1 MKIYNVNYKLK
12 SKYTSKYILISDI
25 HGYFSIKLANYIK
38 DIDIPYIIITGD
50 IMNGSSWNR
59 NNCFKK
65 FKRFMDIISSNHK
78 VVISLGNHDLS
89 GIKENGFKNFRSLK
103 SENVYPIYN
112 ETCIIDN
119 NSFTSFVPD
128 EDCYNYF
135 KQDNKETVENIL
147 KTKFSVPDGNYIK
160 HLVSHNPYHFYHN
173 EVMSKV
179 GKYFDV
185 IEAGHLHN
193 GYIPTMYLHKRYDK
207 ILDKGL
213 HEAIK
218 HLILRTNCYKTH
230 LKHKRILARGIAYM
244 YDDYYYVYLP
254 NDKVYCYNKNKNE
267 YRLCNKDELDNK
279 NTPMVI
285 TGAIN
290 TCFRMPIFYPYV
302 TTYELTDE
310 CSVNVKIEKR

>member
-1 MKIYNVNYKLK
+1 MKVYNVNYSLK
-12 SKYTSKYILISDI
+12 SEYNSKYIVISDF
-25 HGYFSIKLANYIK
+25 HGYFNIKLANYIK
-38 DIDIPYIIITGD
+38 DIDIPFIIITGD
-50 IMNGSSWNR
+50 ILNGNGWNKYR
-59 NNCFKK
+59 HFKK
-65 FKRFMDIISSNHK
+65 FKKFVDIISVNHK
-78 VVISLGNHDLS
+78 VIISLGNHDLW
-89 GIKENGFKNFRSLK
+89 GITEEGFKNFRSLK

-119 NSFTSFVPD
+119 DSFTSFVPD
-128 EDCYNYF
+128 KDCYNYF
-135 KQDNKETVENIL
+135 KQDKKETIDNIL
-147 KTKFSVPDGNYIK
+147 KTKFNVPSGNYIK

-173 EVMSKV
+173 EVMDKV

-185 IEAGHLHN
+185 IEVGHLHN

-244 YDDYYYVYLP
+244 CDNCYYIYLP
-254 NDKVYCYNKNKNE
+254 NDKVYCYNKQTNE
-267 YRLCNKDELDNK
+267 YSICNKEKLDNLK
-279 NTPMVI
+279 TPMVI

-290 TCFRMPIFYPYV
+290 TCLRIPLFYPYV
-302 TTYELTDE
+302 TTYEL
-310 CSVNVKIEKR
+310 SNKYKVNIKIEKR